1 MPQLLQTLA
10 IISFVI
16 AGILFVL
23 SLFFWFFFKI
33 PKVVSDLTGRTARKA
48 IAKRRKANARSGNK
62 AYRSSPTNVNRG
74 QLTAT
79 MPSEKTAGKP
89 QPAKQAAKQQP
100 AKKQPAPVETGMP
113 ETGLLGMNKADPHTE
128 QQETAMLVDDNATT
142 LLDEGMTMALDVELT
157 PHRTGGKKLTMIN
170 QVMLIHTD
178 EVI

>member
-79 MPSEKTAGKP
+79 MPSEKTAGKT

-100 AKKQPAPVETGMP
+100 AKKQPAY
-113 ETGLLGMNKADPHTE
+113 
-128 QQETAMLVDDNATT
+128 
-142 LLDEGMTMALDVELT
+142 
-157 PHRTGGKKLTMIN
+157 
-170 QVMLIHTD
+170 
-178 EVI
+178 